1 MTAGSIHAAAGPA
14 GDFHAAALRR
24 DHWRERL
31 GLAGLAAPA
40 LLLVAVTMLLPV
52 GWLFSLSFLDDGGAL
67 SLANYRRMLAEPSYT
82 RTFVTTFEIS
92 LATTA
97 ICILLGYP
105 LAYFLVFT
113 VTSTRWRNL
122 LYMSVVVP
130 LWVSYLLRAY
140 TWKIILGTDGALN
153 SLLVSTGIV
162 SAPLDIFLYNQT
174 AMVITL
180 VYIFVPFMVMPLFTV
195 LDNIPRRLIEASE
208 DLGVGPFMTFW
219 KEIVPLSL
227 GGVIAGS
234 TMTFCLAFGD
244 FVAPVLAG
252 GPDGTMVANLLQ
264 TQFGAALN
272 WPLGSALATLVLVI
286 VLVLLQISSRLDTAG
301 RVELT

>member
-1 MTAGSIHAAAGPA
+1 MMITRRTFPGFAA
-14 GDFHAAALRR
+14 
-24 DHWRERL
+24 
-31 GLAGLAAPA
+31 
-40 LLLVAVTMLLPV
+40 
-52 GWLFSLSFLDDGGAL
+52 LFSLPLAWVLLLLIVPYGIMISVSFWTRQFPLFYPDFQFGNYAQIFSDPQYTTVILRTLKIAL
-67 SLANYRRMLAEPSYT
+67 I
-82 RTFVTTFEIS
+82 VTVCA
-92 LATTA
+92 L
-97 ICILLGYP
+97 LLGYP

-113 VTSTRWRNL
+113 VRSATLRNA
-122 LYMSVVVP
+122 LYMLVIVP

-162 SAPLDIFLYNQT
+162 DAPLDIFLYNQT

-195 LDNIPRRLIEASE
+195 LDNIPHRLIEASE

-219 KEIVPLSL
+219 KVIFPLSL

-234 TMTFCLAFGD
+234 TMTFCLSFGD
-244 FVAPVLAG
+244 FVAPVLVG

-272 WPLGSALATLVLVI
+272 WPLGSALATLVLI
-286 VLVLLQISSRLDTAG
+286 LVLVLLQISTRLDRAG
-301 RVELT
+301 HIDLT

>member
-1 MTAGSIHAAAGPA
+1 MTLTRRTFPGFAALFFMPLAWVILLLVVPYGIMISVSFWTRQFPLFFPDFQFGNYMQIMSDPQYTTVILRTLKIAALVTAGS
-14 GDFHAAALRR
+14 L
-24 DHWRERL
+24 
-31 GLAGLAAPA
+31 
-40 LLLVAVTMLLPV
+40 
-52 GWLFSLSFLDDGGAL
+52 
-67 SLANYRRMLAEPSYT
+67 
-82 RTFVTTFEIS
+82 
-92 LATTA
+92 
-97 ICILLGYP
+97 LLGYP
-105 LAYFLVFT
+105 LAYFLAFT
-113 VTSTRWRNL
+113 VRTAAMRNL
-122 LYMSVVVP
+122 LYMSVIVP

-162 SAPLDIFLYNQT
+162 DAPLDMFLYNQS

-219 KEIVPLSL
+219 KVILPLSL
-227 GGVIAGS
+227 GGVVAGS

-244 FVAPVLAG
+244 FVAPVLVG

-272 WPLGSALATLVLVI
+272 WPLGSALATLILI
-286 VLVLLQISSRLDTAG
+286 LVLVLLQISSRLDRAG
-301 RVELT
+301 RVDLN

>member
-1 MTAGSIHAAAGPA
+1 MTLTRRTLAS
-14 GDFHAAALRR
+14 FLALFS
-24 DHWRERL
+24 L
-31 GLAGLAAPA
+31 PLAWVL
-40 LLLVAVTMLLPV
+40 LLLVVPYAIMISV
-52 GWLFSLSFLDDGGAL
+52 GFWTRQFPLFHPDFQFG
-67 SLANYRRMLAEPSYT
+67 NYVQIFSDPQYT
-82 RTFVTTFEIS
+82 TVIVRTLKIATFVTLGAVI
-92 LATTA
+92 
-97 ICILLGYP
+97 LGYP

-113 VTSTRWRNL
+113 VRSAALRNL
-122 LYMSVVVP
+122 LYMSVIVP

-162 SAPLDIFLYNQT
+162 DAPLDIFLYNQT

-219 KEIVPLSL
+219 KVIFPLSL
-227 GGVIAGS
+227 GGVIAGA

-244 FVAPVLAG
+244 FVAPVLVG
-252 GPDGTMVANLLQ
+252 GPNGTMVANLLQ
-264 TQFGAALN
+264 TQFGTALN
-272 WPLGSALATLVLVI
+272 WPLGSALATVVLAL
-286 VLVLLQISSRLDTAG
+286 VLVLLQLSMRLDRAG
-301 RVELT
+301 RVDLA